1 MSDARTC
8 DGPGCGKVSV
18 EPHVGWWQLEAATL
32 AGTVCLGKTHMT
44 ELAFSG
50 LGLNPST
57 ATPPTTR
64 RLADGSTEGEDVTG
78 RHA

>member
-32 AGTVCLGKTHMT
+32 AVVGLRERLDFCSWECLGAFVFDQAGLVRSTR
-44 ELAFSG
+44 ELDDS
-50 LGLNPST
+50 
-57 ATPPTTR
+57 
-64 RLADGSTEGEDVTG
+64 
-78 RHA
+78 